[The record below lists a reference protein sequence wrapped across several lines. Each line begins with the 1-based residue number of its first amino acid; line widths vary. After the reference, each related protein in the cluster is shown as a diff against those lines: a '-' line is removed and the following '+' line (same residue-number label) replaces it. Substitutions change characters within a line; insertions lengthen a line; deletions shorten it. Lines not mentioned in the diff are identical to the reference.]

1 MRYSETGAD
10 TAGVAIDMRF
20 LHTMLRV
27 SDVDASL
34 DFYCNKFG
42 LKEMRRKDVTAGR
55 FTLIFLAAPKDMAGS
70 EANGAPELELTYN
83 WDTSYYEHGNA
94 FGHIA
99 IEVDDI
105 YKICVEIKDKGAKVI
120 RDPGPMM
127 GSKLLLA
134 FIEDPNG
141 YKIELIEKGT
151 F

>member
-1 MRYSETGAD
+1 MRILHSMIRVNDLEESIKFYTEVLGMKLLREKEYPEEKFSLAFLGYGNETEN
-10 TAGVAIDMRF
+10 TVI
-20 LHTMLRV
+20 
-27 SDVDASL
+27 
-34 DFYCNKFG
+34 
-42 LKEMRRKDVTAGR
+42 
-55 FTLIFLAAPKDMAGS
+55 
-70 EANGAPELELTYN
+70 ELTYN
-83 WDTSYYEHGNA
+83 WDKNDYEHGNA

-105 YKICVEIKDKGAKVI
+105 YKVCEEIKKKGVKVI

-127 GSKLLLA
+127 GSRLLLA

>member
-1 MRYSETGAD
+1 MRILHSMIRVNNLEESIKFYTQVLSMNLLREKEYPEGKFSLAFLGYGKETEE
-10 TAGVAIDMRF
+10 TVI
-20 LHTMLRV
+20 
-27 SDVDASL
+27 
-34 DFYCNKFG
+34 
-42 LKEMRRKDVTAGR
+42 
-55 FTLIFLAAPKDMAGS
+55 
-70 EANGAPELELTYN
+70 ELTYN
-83 WDTSYYEHGNA
+83 WDKSEYEHGNA

-105 YKICVEIKDKGAKVI
+105 YQFCEEIKGKGANII

-127 GSKLLLA
+127 GSKLVLA

>member
-1 MRYSETGAD
+1 MRILHSMIRVNDLEESIKFYSEVLGMKLLREKEYPEAKFSL
-10 TAGVAIDMRF
+10 AF
-20 LHTMLRV
+20 LGYGNETETTV
-27 SDVDASL
+27 
-34 DFYCNKFG
+34 
-42 LKEMRRKDVTAGR
+42 
-55 FTLIFLAAPKDMAGS
+55 I
-70 EANGAPELELTYN
+70 ELTYN
-83 WDTSYYEHGNA
+83 WDKNDYEHGNA

-105 YKICVEIKDKGAKVI
+105 YKACEKIKNKGVKVI

-127 GSKLLLA
+127 GSRLLLA

>member
-1 MRYSETGAD
+1 MRILHSMIRVNDLEESIKFYSEVLGMKLLREKEYPEGKFSLA
-10 TAGVAIDMRF
+10 F
-20 LHTMLRV
+20 LG
-27 SDVDASL
+27 
-34 DFYCNKFG
+34 YG
-42 LKEMRRKDVTAGR
+42 KETENTV
-55 FTLIFLAAPKDMAGS
+55 I
-70 EANGAPELELTYN
+70 ELTYN
-83 WDTSYYEHGNA
+83 WGTNDYEHGNA

-105 YKICVEIKDKGAKVI
+105 YKVCEEIKNKGVKVI

-127 GSKLLLA
+127 GSRLLLA

>member
-1 MRYSETGAD
+1 MRILHSMIRVNDLEESIKFYSEILGMKLLREKEYPEGKFSLA
-10 TAGVAIDMRF
+10 F
-20 LHTMLRV
+20 LGYGNETENTV
-27 SDVDASL
+27 
-34 DFYCNKFG
+34 
-42 LKEMRRKDVTAGR
+42 
-55 FTLIFLAAPKDMAGS
+55 I
-70 EANGAPELELTYN
+70 ELTYN
-83 WDTSYYEHGNA
+83 WDKNHYEHGSA

-105 YKICVEIKDKGAKVI
+105 YKACEEIKNKGVKVI

-127 GSKLLLA
+127 GSSLLLA

>member
-1 MRYSETGAD
+1 MRILHSMIRVNDLEESIKFYSEVLGMKLLREKEYPEAKFSL
-10 TAGVAIDMRF
+10 AF
-20 LHTMLRV
+20 LGYGNETENTV
-27 SDVDASL
+27 
-34 DFYCNKFG
+34 
-42 LKEMRRKDVTAGR
+42 
-55 FTLIFLAAPKDMAGS
+55 I
-70 EANGAPELELTYN
+70 ELTYN
-83 WDTSYYEHGNA
+83 WDTKDYEHGNA

-105 YKICVEIKDKGAKVI
+105 YKVCEEIKNKGVKVI

-127 GSKLLLA
+127 GSRLRLA

>member
-1 MRYSETGAD
+1 MRILHSMIRVNDLEESIKFYTEVLGMKLLREKEYPEGKFSLAFLGYGRETEN
-10 TAGVAIDMRF
+10 TVI
-20 LHTMLRV
+20 
-27 SDVDASL
+27 
-34 DFYCNKFG
+34 
-42 LKEMRRKDVTAGR
+42 
-55 FTLIFLAAPKDMAGS
+55 
-70 EANGAPELELTYN
+70 ELTYN
-83 WDTSYYEHGNA
+83 WDKNEYEHGNA

-105 YKICVEIKDKGAKVI
+105 YKACEETKNKGVKVI

-127 GSKLLLA
+127 GSRLLLA

>member
-1 MRYSETGAD
+1 MIRVNNLEESIKFYTEVLGMSLIRKKEYPEGKFSLAFLGYGKESEET
-10 TAGVAIDMRF
+10 VI
-20 LHTMLRV
+20 
-27 SDVDASL
+27 
-34 DFYCNKFG
+34 
-42 LKEMRRKDVTAGR
+42 
-55 FTLIFLAAPKDMAGS
+55 
-70 EANGAPELELTYN
+70 ELTYN
-83 WDTSYYEHGNA
+83 WDKSEYDHGNA

-99 IEVDDI
+99 VEVDDI
-105 YKICVEIKDKGAKVI
+105 YKACDEIKKQGTKVI

>member
-1 MRYSETGAD
+1 MRILHSMIRVNDLEESIKFYIEVLGMRLLREKEYPEAKFSLAFLGYGNETEN
-10 TAGVAIDMRF
+10 TVI
-20 LHTMLRV
+20 
-27 SDVDASL
+27 
-34 DFYCNKFG
+34 
-42 LKEMRRKDVTAGR
+42 
-55 FTLIFLAAPKDMAGS
+55 
-70 EANGAPELELTYN
+70 ELTYN
-83 WDTSYYEHGNA
+83 WDKNDYEHGNA

-105 YKICVEIKDKGAKVI
+105 YKVCEEIKKKGVKVI

-127 GSKLLLA
+127 GSRLLLA

>member
-1 MRYSETGAD
+1 MRILHSMIRVNNLEESIKFYTQVLGMNLLREKEYPEGKFSLAFLGYGKETEE
-10 TAGVAIDMRF
+10 TVI
-20 LHTMLRV
+20 
-27 SDVDASL
+27 
-34 DFYCNKFG
+34 
-42 LKEMRRKDVTAGR
+42 
-55 FTLIFLAAPKDMAGS
+55 
-70 EANGAPELELTYN
+70 ELTYN
-83 WDTSYYEHGNA
+83 WDKSEYEHGNA

-105 YKICVEIKDKGAKVI
+105 YQFCQEIKNKGAKII

-127 GSKLLLA
+127 GSKLVLA

>member
-1 MRYSETGAD
+1 MR
-10 TAGVAIDMRF
+10 I
-20 LHTMLRV
+20 LHTMIRVNNLEESIKFYTDVLGMRLLREKEYPEGKF
-27 SDVDASL
+27 SL
-34 DFYCNKFG
+34 AFLGYG
-42 LKEMRRKDVTAGR
+42 KETEDTV
-55 FTLIFLAAPKDMAGS
+55 I
-70 EANGAPELELTYN
+70 ELTYN
-83 WDTSYYEHGNA
+83 WHTNDYEHGNA

-105 YKICVEIKDKGAKVI
+105 YKVCEEIRDKGTRVI

-151 F
+151 Y

>member
-1 MRYSETGAD
+1 MRILHSMIRVNNLEESIKFYTEVLGMSLIREKEYPEGKFSLAFLGYGKETEE
-10 TAGVAIDMRF
+10 TVI
-20 LHTMLRV
+20 
-27 SDVDASL
+27 
-34 DFYCNKFG
+34 
-42 LKEMRRKDVTAGR
+42 
-55 FTLIFLAAPKDMAGS
+55 
-70 EANGAPELELTYN
+70 ELTYN
-83 WDTSYYEHGNA
+83 WDKSEYDHGNA

-99 IEVDDI
+99 VEVDDI
-105 YKICVEIKDKGAKVI
+105 YKACDEIKKQGTKVI

>member
-1 MRYSETGAD
+1 MRILHSMIRVNDLEESIKFYSEVLGMKLLREKEYPEGKFSLA
-10 TAGVAIDMRF
+10 F
-20 LHTMLRV
+20 LGYGNETENTV
-27 SDVDASL
+27 
-34 DFYCNKFG
+34 
-42 LKEMRRKDVTAGR
+42 
-55 FTLIFLAAPKDMAGS
+55 I
-70 EANGAPELELTYN
+70 ELTYN
-83 WDTSYYEHGNA
+83 WDKNHYEHGSA

-105 YKICVEIKDKGAKVI
+105 YKVCEEIKSKGVKVI

-127 GSKLLLA
+127 GSRLLLA

>member
-1 MRYSETGAD
+1 MSRHKFQFFKEFFMRILHSMIRVNDLEESIKFYTEVLGMKLLREKKYPEAKFSLAFLGYGNETKN
-10 TAGVAIDMRF
+10 TVI
-20 LHTMLRV
+20 
-27 SDVDASL
+27 
-34 DFYCNKFG
+34 
-42 LKEMRRKDVTAGR
+42 
-55 FTLIFLAAPKDMAGS
+55 
-70 EANGAPELELTYN
+70 ELTYN
-83 WDTSYYEHGNA
+83 WDTNDYEHGNA

-105 YKICVEIKDKGAKVI
+105 YKVCEEIKNKGVKVI

-127 GSKLLLA
+127 GSRLLLA

>member
-1 MRYSETGAD
+1 MRILHSMIRVNNLEESIKFYTKVLGMKILREKEYPEGKFSLVFLGYGKEAED
-10 TAGVAIDMRF
+10 TVI
-20 LHTMLRV
+20 
-27 SDVDASL
+27 
-34 DFYCNKFG
+34 
-42 LKEMRRKDVTAGR
+42 
-55 FTLIFLAAPKDMAGS
+55 
-70 EANGAPELELTYN
+70 ELTYN

>member
-1 MRYSETGAD
+1 MRILHSMIRVNNLEESIKFYSEVLGMKLLREKEYPEGKFSLA
-10 TAGVAIDMRF
+10 F
-20 LHTMLRV
+20 LG
-27 SDVDASL
+27 
-34 DFYCNKFG
+34 YG
-42 LKEMRRKDVTAGR
+42 KETENTV
-55 FTLIFLAAPKDMAGS
+55 I
-70 EANGAPELELTYN
+70 ELTYN
-83 WDTSYYEHGNA
+83 WGTNDYEHGNA

-105 YKICVEIKDKGAKVI
+105 YKVCEEIKSKGVKVI

-127 GSKLLLA
+127 GSRLLLA

>member
-1 MRYSETGAD
+1 MRILHSMIRVNDLEESIKFYTEVLGMKLLREKEYPEGKFSLAFLGYGNETKN
-10 TAGVAIDMRF
+10 TVI
-20 LHTMLRV
+20 
-27 SDVDASL
+27 
-34 DFYCNKFG
+34 
-42 LKEMRRKDVTAGR
+42 
-55 FTLIFLAAPKDMAGS
+55 
-70 EANGAPELELTYN
+70 ELTYN
-83 WDTSYYEHGNA
+83 WDTNDYEHGNA

-105 YKICVEIKDKGAKVI
+105 YKVCEEIKNKGVKVI

-127 GSKLLLA
+127 GSRLLLA

>member
-1 MRYSETGAD
+1 MRILHSMIRVNNLEESIKFYTQVLGMNLLREKEYPEGKFSLAFLGYGKETEE
-10 TAGVAIDMRF
+10 TVI
-20 LHTMLRV
+20 
-27 SDVDASL
+27 
-34 DFYCNKFG
+34 
-42 LKEMRRKDVTAGR
+42 
-55 FTLIFLAAPKDMAGS
+55 
-70 EANGAPELELTYN
+70 ELTYN
-83 WDTSYYEHGNA
+83 YDKSEYEHGNA

-105 YKICVEIKDKGAKVI
+105 YQFCEEIKGKGANII

-127 GSKLLLA
+127 GSKLVLA

>member
-1 MRYSETGAD
+1 MIRVNNLEESIKFYTEVLGMSLIREKEYPEGKFSLAFLGYGKETEE
-10 TAGVAIDMRF
+10 TVI
-20 LHTMLRV
+20 
-27 SDVDASL
+27 
-34 DFYCNKFG
+34 
-42 LKEMRRKDVTAGR
+42 
-55 FTLIFLAAPKDMAGS
+55 
-70 EANGAPELELTYN
+70 ELTYN
-83 WDTSYYEHGNA
+83 WDKSEYDHGNA

-99 IEVDDI
+99 LEVDDI
-105 YKICVEIKDKGAKVI
+105 YKACDEIKKQGTKVI